1 MNLVE
6 FKSQLTAVKFGDLK
20 FNYRQSIRE
29 DLNKVVRASPMNF
42 HIIMTIE
49 EIAEVTNV
57 VSCLFLESHFDMAA
71 VLEELA
77 DSTICIE
84 VLVHAL
90 QGNTEV
96 VYSNA
101 TLRSNIEH
109 FQRNVDTGVLVSE
122 DDYTKT
128 TIFTALRSLSL
139 FTQHLTK
146 MLRGQWDSELKDYS
160 LAEVALTSILTI
172 RNGLQIANA
181 DWQAALAVKWNRVV
195 QRASSKSEPEAHTH
209 LF

>member
-195 QRASSKSEPEAHTH
+195 QRASSKSKPEAHTH

>member
-6 FKSQLTAVKFGDLK
+6 FKNQLTAVKFGDLK

-29 DLNKVVRASPMNF
+29 DLDKVVKASPMNF

-57 VSCLFLESHFDMAA
+57 VSLMFLEPHIDMAE

-84 VLVHAL
+84 VLAHAL
-90 QGNTEV
+90 QENTEV

-109 FQRNVDTGVLVSE
+109 FQRNVDTGVLVPE

-128 TIFTALRSLSL
+128 AIFTAFRSLSL

-146 MLRGQWDSELKDYS
+146 MLRGQWGSELKDNG